1 MIASVI
7 ERIRQYF
14 EDPVNVSAPTFV
26 LRSYKNWWQPALQI
40 FLTNEWDS
48 LPASLKA
55 KGSNAGTLLQA
66 LEEKFFWTYVSS
78 QNVSISANNL
88 KKVHGKKDE
97 DKFLRTFVKPFQS

>member
-1 MIASVI
+1 
-7 ERIRQYF
+7 
-14 EDPVNVSAPTFV
+14 V